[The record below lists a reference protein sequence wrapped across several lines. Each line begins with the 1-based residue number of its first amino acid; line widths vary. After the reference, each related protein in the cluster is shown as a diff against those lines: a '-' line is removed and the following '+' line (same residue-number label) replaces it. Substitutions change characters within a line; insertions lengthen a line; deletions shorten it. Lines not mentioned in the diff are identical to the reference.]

1 MSSLAI
7 TSEIHI
13 EPSTEDSCHESTI
26 SRPRY
31 VVLQSLVGI
40 MLAYQL
46 LSGAELIASRPTI
59 GVIVVGLVAMVLCLW
74 YVPPSILQA
83 SWFSGTVIGID
94 TVLVTATIY
103 LSGNARSELYLSY
116 FILMLIAASVR
127 RLSHI
132 IGLSLLLCVGYGVIL
147 YQGVVQT
154 GALSPGHLLGVPVL
168 LVMATFYGLA
178 LQTIGAERQQKTQLL
193 GSIETLKETE
203 RALQISRDQLEVRI
217 KGLKGDLSRANE
229 HVRQEKKEREGLEQQ
244 LHEAQ
249 KMEAIG
255 RIAGGIA
262 NELGHLVSVIGRQ
275 TGVVLSGLKPD
286 DPLYGPVDDIFRSGG
301 QAAAVTAQLAGLGLH
316 DGHVRQV
323 LSIKAVL
330 EEIRGVMRGLL
341 PTSIDFNMVIEDAPM
356 DVEVDREGLEQ
367 VLLHLAVN
375 ARDAMPNGG
384 RLLIEA
390 KQAFRGQENG
400 PASGRGGYLPKVL
413 IQVTD
418 TGSGMSLETQSHMFE
433 PFFST
438 KEMNV
443 GLGLTAVYGI
453 VKRSAGHVDV
463 VSQPG
468 EGTVVRIALPLV
480 RQGRPPAPSIQAHI
494 AAKGQETVLLVEP
507 NEIDRKLALSTLLRH
522 RYQVLEASSSV
533 EALLLTQRHSGAVHV
548 AVSDLMMPEI
558 SGRDLA
564 KRLLKH
570 HPMMKPLFV
579 SGYDDETMVSHRLNP
594 RYLLRRPYRQA
605 GLVEK
610 VRELLDV

>member
-1 MSSLAI
+1 MSSLALP
-7 TSEIHI
+7 SESRV
-13 EPSTEDSCHESTI
+13 EPISADSCHESTI

-31 VVLQSLVGI
+31 VVLQSLVGV

-59 GVIVVGLVAMVLCLW
+59 GVIVVGLMAMVLCLW
-74 YVPPSILQA
+74 YVPTSILEA
-83 SWFSGTVIGID
+83 AWFSGTMIGID

-127 RLSHI
+127 RLSHV
-132 IGLSLLLCVGYGVIL
+132 IGLSLLLCAGYGVIL

-154 GALSPGHLLGVPVL
+154 GSLSPGHLLGLPVL

-178 LQTIGAERQQKTQLL
+178 LQTIGAERQQKTLLL
-193 GSIETLKETE
+193 GSIEALKETE
-203 RALQISRDQLEVRI
+203 QALQASRDQLEVRI
-217 KGLKGDLSRANE
+217 KGLKSDLSRANE

-255 RIAGGIA
+255 RIAGEVA
-262 NELGHLVSVIGRQ
+262 DELSHLVSVIGRQ
-275 TGVVLSGLKPD
+275 TGVVLSRLKPD
-286 DPLYGPVDDIFRSGG
+286 DPLYGPVDDIFRSGE
-301 QAAAVTAQLAGLGLH
+301 QAAVVTGQLAGLGPH

-323 LSIKAVL
+323 LSVKTVL

-341 PTSIDFNMVIEDAPM
+341 PASIDLSMVIDDAPM

-390 KQAFRGQENG
+390 KQAFPGH
-400 PASGRGGYLPKVL
+400 LPKVL

-418 TGSGMSLETQSHMFE
+418 TGSGMSRETQSHMFE

-453 VKRSAGHVDV
+453 VKQSAGHVDV
-463 VSQPG
+463 VSRPG
-468 EGTVVRIALPLV
+468 EGTMVRVALPLV
-480 RQGRPPAPSIQAHI
+480 RHGRPPAPSILAHV
-494 AAKGQETVLLVEP
+494 AAKSQETVLLVEP

-533 EALLLTQRHSGAVHV
+533 EALLLTQQHPGAVHV
-548 AVSDLMMPEI
+548 AVSDLVMPEI
-558 SGRDLA
+558 GGRDLA
-564 KRLLKH
+564 RRLLKH

-605 GLVEK
+605 GLIEK
-610 VRELLDV
+610 VRELLDA